1 MLSEKELRSKCLKL
15 NTFTSLVNQIITVVC
30 GIILPRLIL
39 TTYGSEVNGLINSVT
54 QFLQI
59 VAFFELGIGAVVQSS
74 LYKPLAEK
82 DSISISK
89 IMVSAQ
95 RFFRKLALILLVY
108 AVFLMSVY
116 PFVAQQNFGW
126 VYTALMIGAIS
137 ISSFAQYYFGIVNS
151 LLLKSDQRGY
161 IQYVTQAV
169 TIIMNTGA
177 CVVLIKFGAGIH
189 VVKLVTSLLFLLR
202 PLTLHIYVKKHYKI
216 DWQIEYEE
224 EPIKQK
230 WNGVAQHIA
239 AVVLD
244 GTDNIVLTL
253 FATLADVSIYSV
265 YHLVIYGVK
274 NLFMSLTNG
283 IHSLIGELW
292 AKQEIDTLK
301 RTFARCEWVL
311 HTGSVFIF
319 GCTGMLIIPFIS
331 VYTKDVTDVN
341 YIQPLFAILI
351 TIAHAGHCLR
361 LPYSVM
367 ILAGGHY
374 KQTQNNYI
382 IAAIINVVL
391 SVILVMT
398 FGLIGV
404 AIGTLVAMFYQTVWM
419 AYYVSKNLIKWSFY
433 KFLKQLVV
441 DILSV
446 IIAVVASRWVT
457 MASANYV
464 SWSIMALKVAAI
476 WLAVIAVINL
486 MFYRAY
492 VMKPICAAKEKIME
506 LIRKCIWT
514 GGGYQQV
521 EFVGIQM
528 SMGSRCLYA

>member
-1 MLSEKELRSKCLKL
+1 
-15 NTFTSLVNQIITVVC
+15 
-30 GIILPRLIL
+30 
-39 TTYGSEVNGLINSVT
+39 
-54 QFLQI
+54 
-59 VAFFELGIGAVVQSS
+59 
-74 LYKPLAEK
+74 
-82 DSISISK
+82 
-89 IMVSAQ
+89 
-95 RFFRKLALILLVY
+95 
-108 AVFLMSVY
+108 
-116 PFVAQQNFGW
+116 
-126 VYTALMIGAIS
+126 
-137 ISSFAQYYFGIVNS
+137 
-151 LLLKSDQRGY
+151 
-161 IQYVTQAV
+161 
-169 TIIMNTGA
+169 
-177 CVVLIKFGAGIH
+177 
-189 VVKLVTSLLFLLR
+189 
-202 PLTLHIYVKKHYKI
+202 
-216 DWQIEYEE
+216 
-224 EPIKQK
+224 
-230 WNGVAQHIA
+230 
-239 AVVLD
+239 
-244 GTDNIVLTL
+244 
-253 FATLADVSIYSV
+253 
-265 YHLVIYGVK
+265 
-274 NLFMSLTNG
+274 
-283 IHSLIGELW
+283 
-292 AKQEIDTLK
+292 
-301 RTFARCEWVL
+301 
-311 HTGSVFIF
+311 
-319 GCTGMLIIPFIS
+319 MLIIPFIS

-514 GGGYQQV
+514 GG
-521 EFVGIQM
+521 INK
-528 SMGSRCLYA
+528 